1 MTSSRHYQETCTLQS
16 GTGFEI
22 DKTGQELSNSLERDP
37 PCLSWRQRKKEK
49 KKNNTHIP
57 DVFVCCCCCTVGKCS
72 NLSPPFLFLV
82 VYIGSARRTHAHSVR
97 RKLRNNKQKKNE
109 TFICYLSFALT
120 TRPKWW
126 NTSRFPTPLSFFFL
140 NLFFKFLKI

>member
-37 PCLSWRQRKKEK
+37 PCLSWRQRKKEE

-72 NLSPPFLFLV
+72 NLPPPFLFLV
-82 VYIGSARRTHAHSVR
+82 VYIGSARRTHTHSVR
-97 RKLRNNKQKKNE
+97 RKLRNNKQQKMK
-109 TFICYLSFALT
+109 LSFVICLLPW
-120 TRPKWW
+120 RHVQ
-126 NTSRFPTPLSFFFL
+126 SDETPQGSPPPSLFFL